1 MHSVQNIKRFA
12 YTFVHY
18 DQNKNRS
25 AYAFVHY
32 DQSKKYSA
40 TPLSIFK
47 IYDKGYTTNLNLF
60 I

>member
-1 MHSVQNIKRFA
+1 MLLFTIIKA
-12 YTFVHY
+12 KSTPL
-18 DQNKNRS
+18 
-25 AYAFVHY
+25 
-32 DQSKKYSA
+32 